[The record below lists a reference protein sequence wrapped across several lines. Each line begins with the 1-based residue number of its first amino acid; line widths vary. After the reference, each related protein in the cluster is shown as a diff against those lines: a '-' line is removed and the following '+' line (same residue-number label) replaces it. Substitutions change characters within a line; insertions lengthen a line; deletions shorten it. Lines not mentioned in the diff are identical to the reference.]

1 MDLTIYDLRSLYML
15 YKIQKLDSFL
25 FTIGC
30 VNILDQIEDEAEK
43 LSFLNSTAKIF
54 QGIDKIVQEGPRA
67 DKDYMTIST
76 VTGEDRRASLRRTRM
91 VNKSI
96 NVKFQYME
104 LYNSIVIKYFHY
116 NTIMKRLPNI
126 TVETL
131 ILEIKHLMKY
141 FDTGEQIVAGSTET
155 LLVELNAKT
164 RELGNLRQLEKDVD
178 HSLDLQRKSS
188 TQIIID
194 EINKIDRQL
203 LSLRNDI
210 TTSVTLPIQRLESDV
225 SVSLVPL
232 TNIIKQMKEEVE
244 SNSTMLSSIS
254 QHVVESIDNLKQ
266 YITIEPHATLRR
278 ELSNLSNLLTDKDK
292 SKDLLSK
299 EIVELSSILDAINRQ
314 MAIAKDNSKQESVA
328 VKSSLTK
335 MAVTIAN
342 VSDTLESLEQV
353 QKLGEK
359 DIITIVGKIE
369 DLAEQLDIY
378 KKRVFDL
385 SDTIMNTNNKIL
397 KI

>member
-178 HSLDLQRKSS
+178 HSLDVQRKSS